1 MNLPAA
7 LISAGLGAA
16 FLAAELTFYYQ
27 PAWINPDYALG
38 LIFSMRHS
46 KARTAVS
53 RLLINPQSA
62 EFSALRSVEENAA
75 KYVCGAVK
83 AKDKSGK
90 NVDFRSFVYTVATDS
105 ARIDDDGLISHRHGA
120 FRACPNPP
128 EDKASPDGRSMVK
141 TIEKVV
147 PSVVSSAMSTIGTQ
161 MPSGGGSGGSL
172 EQQVGHMA
180 NQMTGGPLPGSSS
193 GSGSYS
199 GSASSSGSASK
210 SGSAGQQPKSSSN
223 AVLDNESGWSS
234 DRPPAAWPTFPP
246 DHPLARSAPK
256 RTADQAIALA
266 KKIEDRW
273 EQAKSGNAKAR
284 PSSDE
289 IQEACRALL
298 TISPKESKF
307 PKAWAAFVRLRK
319 IDREAA

>member
-7 LISAGLGAA
+7 IISAGLGAA

-27 PAWINPDYALG
+27 PAWLNPDYALG
-38 LIFSMRHS
+38 LIFSMSHS

-62 EFSALRSVEENAA
+62 EFGTLRSVEENAT

-90 NVDFRSFVYTVATDS
+90 YADYRDFVYTVATDS
-105 ARIDDDGLISHRHGA
+105 ARIDDDGVISHRHVA
-120 FRACPNPP
+120 FRACP
-128 EDKASPDGRSMVK
+128 ASPDDKISLDGQSMVK
-141 TIEKVV
+141 SIEKVV
-147 PSVVSSAMSTIGTQ
+147 PSVISSAISTAGTDVSSA
-161 MPSGGGSGGSL
+161 GGSGGSL
-172 EQQVGHMA
+172 EQQVGRMA

-193 GSGSYS
+193 GSVGYS
-199 GSASSSGSASK
+199 GSANSSGSASK
-210 SGSAGQQPKSSSN
+210 SGSGGQQAKSSSK
-223 AVLDNESGWSS
+223 AALGSESGWSS
-234 DRPPAAWPTFPP
+234 DRPPAAWPMFPL

-256 RTADQAIALA
+256 RTASQAIALA
-266 KKIEDRW
+266 KEIEDRW

-289 IQEACRALL
+289 ILDACRALL
-298 TISPKESKF
+298 TISPKDNDF

-319 IDREAA
+319 IDREAT